1 MTIFLL
7 VISYVIGLYFFRN
20 NWPLIIVISVLFVI
34 YLIIRIG
41 LKRLPTYLFVFTLGI
56 STSAIIHYVNPTKES
71 YSGMVVES
79 SENYFIFQSGIF
91 RFYVYE
97 KETEKQFGDF
107 LVIYD
112 SPKEI
117 NFTTYE
123 SQFDFNAYLKDKG
136 VRYSLSIYKCEEK
149 FISLVRIKKAKDKFL
164 NSFDENTKYLLNAFL
179 FAHKDTSNTTL
190 SNADEIG
197 LLFLFSVS
205 GIYLSFVLNGLKK
218 IFRLILHNKL
228 ADILPLVIFVPYFV
242 FIFPKIGVIRVFSV
256 YIFKYINEN
265 FLNKKFSYI
274 KIISLLAALF
284 LLINPTYA
292 YQAGFYLGF
301 MLSAYIYFIGDILS
315 KYKRLKKKII
325 MRLLIYLFMIPIA
338 SFSGGTFHLFSL
350 IFQTISIPINEI
362 YFITSLISLYTAPFR
377 HVLKFFSDILGEIYS
392 FFAYI
397 DVSISLGQF
406 SEFYVLIYYLLL
418 LYCLYLLESG
428 RRPHLIKVSSVLST
442 LFVVSLLPIRTY
454 LTNAIY
460 FINVGQ
466 GDSILIQNKSHA
478 VMIDTGGNQ
487 KFDMA
492 KETLIPF
499 LKKRQIYTLDALITT
514 HSDFD
519 HSGAAISLIENFN
532 VKTYLS
538 NRNDFP
544 YKVGDIYLEN
554 LNDFDYDDNNDSS
567 LVFNLEFMNKKWLFL
582 GDASINIEKK
592 LIDKYI
598 DLDTDII
605 KIGHHG
611 SNTSTCEALIKKITP
626 NEAIISLGANNNYG
640 HPSKEVINIL
650 NKYNV
655 KVRRTDLEG
664 TISYINYF
672 F

>member
-20 NWPLIIVISVLFVI
+20 NWPLIIVISVLFIV
-34 YLIIRIG
+34 YLIVRIG
-41 LKRLPTYLFVFTLGI
+41 LKRLPIYLFVFTLGI
-56 STSAIIHYVNPTKES
+56 STSAIIHYVNPTNES

-79 SENYFIFQSGIF
+79 GENYFIFQSGIF

-107 LVIYD
+107 LVIND

-117 NFTTYE
+117 NFATYE

-190 SNADEIG
+190 NNADEIG

-228 ADILPLVIFVPYFV
+228 ADILPLVFFIPYFV

-265 FLNKKFSYI
+265 FLSKKFSYI

-362 YFITSLISLYTAPFR
+362 YFITSLISLYTLPFR
-377 HVLKFFSDILGEIYS
+377 HVLKFFSDILGAIYS

-406 SEFYVLIYYLLL
+406 SDFYILLYYLLFG
-418 LYCLYLLESG
+418 YCLYLLESE

-519 HSGAAISLIENFN
+519 HSGAASSLIENFN

-582 GDASINIEKK
+582 GDASINIEEK

-626 NEAIISLGANNNYG
+626 NEAIISVGANNNYG

-655 KVRRTDLEG
+655 TIRRTDLEG